1 MIIRVFPSLD
11 RDKTKSW
18 EGYDPVV
25 VKLVDYCI
33 MGYNL
38 GLFRYESS

>member
-25 VKLVDYCI
+25 VI
-33 MGYNL
+33 RIS
-38 GLFRYESS
+38 GLLHYGV